1 MELQSWDQPW
11 SLRYWKHVV
20 LETIFL
26 NVHFSNLEASYSFR
40 NRLLATF
47 LLGTPHLPVLLV
59 EQVWTFPLW
68 WRPLSSGYSFQRP
81 LYWLQAAWVSSVL
94 PNLWWVICLP
104 LQCHRFV
111 NNNLSKTWICL
122 WLFDL
127 NLLWIIFFLSRLW
140 PCLLPHLTW
149 WPWLWVTWLAELAG
163 LRSQIKLEEE
173 TLSTRLLL
181 GLFLFLPA
189 YHTALTRYVKISKSI
204 YLRLVFQANR
214 HSKM

>member
-1 MELQSWDQPW
+1 MVSIFEISIPFDNSSPTSVVKWLKSSMPQLETWPSSLSADCQRDFMLWAQETLVSGLDWWLWELFMELQSWDQPW

-111 NNNLSKTWICL
+111 NNNLSKTLICL

-127 NLLWIIFFLSRLW
+127 DLLRI
-140 PCLLPHLTW
+140 
-149 WPWLWVTWLAELAG
+149 
-163 LRSQIKLEEE
+163 
-173 TLSTRLLL
+173 
-181 GLFLFLPA
+181 
-189 YHTALTRYVKISKSI
+189 
-204 YLRLVFQANR
+204 VF
-214 HSKM
+214 SL